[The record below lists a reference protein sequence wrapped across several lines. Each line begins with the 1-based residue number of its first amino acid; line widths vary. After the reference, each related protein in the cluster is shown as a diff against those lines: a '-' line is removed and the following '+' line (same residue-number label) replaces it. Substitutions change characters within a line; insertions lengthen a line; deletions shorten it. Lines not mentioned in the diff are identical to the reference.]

1 MEMVRSSIKGTQSLI
16 NAIKN
21 RYDFTEDSK
30 TLSTSE
36 SSFFIHLP
44 KRSKRKNLTNIVI
57 NRERIDC
64 AGNEEELAEIC
75 GGVFELD
82 LAWNELKD
90 WSQVNKKSGLI
101 RNYLNIIF
109 EII

>member
-1 MEMVRSSIKGTQSLI
+1 MEMVKSSIKSFGTQSLI

-44 KRSKRKNLTNIVI
+44 KKSKRKNLTNIVI

-64 AGNEEELAEIC
+64 AGEEEELAKIC

-90 WSQVNKKSGLI
+90 WSQVNKKKRFI
-101 RNYLNIIF
+101 QK
-109 EII
+109 